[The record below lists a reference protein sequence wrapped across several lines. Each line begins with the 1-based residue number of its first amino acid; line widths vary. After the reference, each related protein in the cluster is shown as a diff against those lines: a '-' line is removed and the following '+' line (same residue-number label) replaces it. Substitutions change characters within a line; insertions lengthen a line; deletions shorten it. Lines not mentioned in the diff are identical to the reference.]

1 MQVEFKDAQRRFG
14 AQMVFDKLNY
24 TFAAGSKT
32 AVLGGN
38 GSGKSTLLK
47 CLYGALGL
55 SAGEVV
61 YNFGNQKLKAQ
72 EAVYQISFSGPYFE
86 LIEEL
91 EAQEFLETYQRFR
104 KLLINP
110 SDILNQAYLSDSAS
124 KKIKQFSS
132 GMKQRLRLSLALFS
146 VSELVILDEPTA
158 NLDPKGIAWYQE
170 LLKTQL
176 GKRSL
181 VVGSNFSEEEIFLCK
196 DKLKVADF
204 IRKS

>member
-14 AQMVFDKLNY
+14 AQIVFEKLNY
-24 TFAAGSKT
+24 TFAEKSKT

-55 SAGEVV
+55 SDGEVV
-61 YNFGNQKLKAQ
+61 YKTQNKELKAQ

-104 KLLINP
+104 GLLMEP
-110 SDILNQAYLSDSAS
+110 AEILSYAYLSDSSS
-124 KKIKQFSS
+124 KKIKQYSS

-146 VSELVILDEPTA
+146 ASQLVILDEPTA
-158 NLDPKGIAWYQE
+158 NLDPKGITWYKG
-170 LLKTQL
+170 LLKEHL
-176 GKRSL
+176 GDRSL
-181 VVGSNFSEEEIFLCK
+181 VIGSNFSEDEIFLC
-196 DKLKVADF
+196 DKSLKVTDF
-204 IRKS
+204 TRRS

>member
-14 AQMVFDKLNY
+14 AQIVFDKLNF
-24 TFAAGSKT
+24 TFAEGSKT

-55 SAGEVV
+55 SDGKLIYQSQNKE
-61 YNFGNQKLKAQ
+61 LKAQ

-91 EAQEFLETYQRFR
+91 PAQEFLETYQRFR
-104 KLLINP
+104 RLLIEP
-110 SDILNQAYLSDSAS
+110 ADILSYAYLADSSS

-146 VSELVILDEPTA
+146 ASELVILDEPTA
-158 NLDPKGIAWYQE
+158 NLDPTGIAWYKE
-170 LLKTQL
+170 LLRTKL
-176 GKRSL
+176 GNRSL
-181 VVGSNFSEEEIFLCK
+181 VIGSNFSEDEIFLC
-196 DKLKVADF
+196 DKELKVTDF
-204 IRKS
+204 APRS